1 MAAGPNPA
9 YGTINWEMI
18 GGWLQLDPAD
28 DQAFWAL
35 NLMKYH
41 QVAQY
46 ADGRQGVSGREADD
60 AYAPFESLT
69 AVGASLV
76 FVGNV
81 TGQPLGDPAWDRI
94 AIVRYPSRAAFI
106 AMQDRP
112 EFKESHEHKEA
123 GMEFT
128 IILSCTPESHDADVE
143 PTGELVLLISRG
155 DLDPFADCAGLTQ
168 VANFDSEGCIIGDG
182 RHFDRA
188 RFVQVDDEAALSG
201 VVAAAEGSEGAQVLV
216 MRSAI
221 DNLVASVVTA

>member
-18 GGWLQLDPAD
+18 GSWLQLDPAD

-76 FVGNV
+76 FVANV
-81 TGQPLGDPAWDRI
+81 TGQPLGDPTWDRI

-128 IILSCTPESHDADVE
+128 IILACTPSGAVGTDGGPGQLVMVVDQGGKPVATGDVVVTTLESEGVIIGDDRTYQRATFLRTDDGVDGLVAAASATGDAFV
-143 PTGELVLLISRG
+143 VL
-155 DLDPFADCAGLTQ
+155 LDPFIDQL
-168 VANFDSEGCIIGDG
+168 
-182 RHFDRA
+182 
-188 RFVQVDDEAALSG
+188 AA
-201 VVAAAEGSEGAQVLV
+201 
-216 MRSAI
+216 SATSPS
-221 DNLVASVVTA
+221 A

>member
-18 GGWLQLDPAD
+18 GSWLQLDPAD

-41 QVAQY
+41 EVAQY
-46 ADGRQGVSGREADD
+46 RDGRKGVSGREADD

-69 AVGASLV
+69 AVGASIV

-81 TGQPLGDPAWDRI
+81 TGQPLGEPAWDRI

-112 EFKESHEHKEA
+112 EFKVSHEHKEA

-128 IILSCTPESHDADVE
+128 IILACTPAGPAGTDGGPGQLVMVVDQGGTPVA
-143 PTGELVLLISRG
+143 TGDGLVATLE
-155 DLDPFADCAGLTQ
+155 
-168 VANFDSEGCIIGDG
+168 SEGVIIGD
-182 RHFDRA
+182 DRTYRRA
-188 RFVQVDDEAALSG
+188 TFLHTDGPVDDL
-201 VVAAAEGSEGAQVLV
+201 VAAA
-216 MRSAI
+216 SATG
-221 DNLVASVVTA
+221 DAFVVTLDPYIDHLAASLTSPTA